1 MAEFRPSARRASI
14 SLCALAFVAG
24 TATVGAQEVS
34 PPRPVAFHRATV
46 VDVRTG
52 RLIPE
57 QTVIVEGNRI
67 TAIATSGT
75 VDIPL
80 GATLVDAR
88 NRYLIP
94 GLWDMHVHL
103 FNQIGPRPPNL
114 WHLPLLVANGVTGV
128 RDMWTTPADTS
139 LLAELRAQIAA
150 GALAGPRIAAAGAL
164 VDGPVSWWPA
174 DARVATPEA
183 GREFVHQVSLAKL
196 DFVKVYSGLPRDIYL
211 AIADEARRIGM
222 PIAGRVPLRVR
233 LSEAI
238 AAGQRSVE
246 QLTQV
251 REACSTAEQVI
262 LNERARRDAR
272 RYTARQDDS
281 LWNRHDGLRAAQY
294 DETRCRSMAR
304 RLAAK
309 GVYQVPT
316 LVNERR
322 SILGT
327 DDLNPDDQRLRYVPA
342 DERRLWIEGTGSGDA
357 PWNDLAE
364 GIVTGRLPD
373 ERWRRWHKTMAV
385 VQTLARARVPFMTGT
400 DLGSRLVVPG
410 FSVHDELQ
418 ELTDAGLTT
427 LEALR
432 AATYNPARFLGA
444 ADSLGTVEAGMV
456 ADLVLL
462 DDNPLADIRNVRRIR
477 AVVVNGRLL
486 DRNALD
492 ALLRHAERV
501 AAAESMTGQR

>member
-1 MAEFRPSARRASI
+1 MAELRPFARLRSI
-14 SLCALAFVAG
+14 RLCVFALAAT
-24 TATVGAQEVS
+24 TATARAQDAL
-34 PPRPVAFHRATV
+34 PLRPVAFHRATV

-75 VDIPL
+75 IDIPL

-88 NRYLIP
+88 GRYLIP

-139 LLAELRAQIAA
+139 LLAELRRQIAA
-150 GALAGPRIAAAGAL
+150 GTLIGPRIAATGAL
-164 VDGPVSWWPA
+164 VDGPVSWWPES
-174 DARVATPEA
+174 ARVATPEA

-222 PIAGRVPLRVR
+222 PIAGRVPLRVPLR
-233 LSEAI
+233 EAI

-246 QLTQV
+246 RLTQV
-251 REACSTAEQVI
+251 REACSTAEQTI
-262 LNERARRDAR
+262 LSERARRDAR

-281 LWNRHDGLRAAQY
+281 LWNRHEGLRAAQY
-294 DETRCRSMAR
+294 DEARCRSIAR
-304 RLAAK
+304 RLAAN
-309 GVYQVPT
+309 GVYQVPA
-316 LVNERR
+316 LLNERR
-322 SILGT
+322 AMLGT
-327 DDLNPDDQRLRYVPA
+327 DELRPDDERLRYVPA
-342 DERRLWIEGTGSGDA
+342 EDRRLWIEGADSGDE
-357 PWNDLAE
+357 PWKDLVE
-364 GIVTGRLPD
+364 GIATGRLPD
-373 ERWRRWHKTMAV
+373 ERWRRWNKTMEV

-400 DLGSRLVVPG
+400 DLGSRLVIPG

-432 AATYNPARFLGA
+432 AATYNPARFLDA
-444 ADSLGTVEAGMV
+444 ADSLGTVEAGKV

-477 AVVVNGRLL
+477 AVVVNGHLL

-501 AAAESMTGQR
+501 AAGASMTGQR